1 MAQRILATAAV
12 LVLLALRVSA
22 AEVVLWGDDT
32 DKPKNPTNFASN
44 EFQVKVNGV
53 SFLVLRTNAAGY
65 TIAQRGAILELRIVE
80 ALSRRMSAP
89 VTISPIRGKPTIYA
103 GNVRLLTVYPQDAV
117 AAQAKD
123 ENELA
128 KAWAAAFAEGL
139 PKVVP
144 GGFAGHGTAGLYKV
158 SLNNHEMFMLHWSA
172 QYPTVRKRG
181 AAVEAAVTEALSRR
195 EKVVTVCPSAHGLG
209 LYADGVL
216 VVEVTPEDAKA
227 EGQTQESLAKN
238 WAANLTA
245 ALTLIAPASAPK
257 K

>member
-1 MAQRILATAAV
+1 MTRRILATAAV

-32 DKPKNPTNFASN
+32 DKPKDPKNFTAT
-44 EFQVKVNGV
+44 EFRVLVNGV
-53 SFLVLRTNAAGY
+53 PFMTLRTPAAGY
-65 TIAQRGAILELRIVE
+65 TLAQRGSIVDLRIDE
-80 ALSRRMSAP
+80 ALSRRLTGP
-89 VTISPIRGKPTIYA
+89 VTISSIRGKPTIYV
-103 GNVRLLTVYPQDAV
+103 GSVRVVTVYPQDST
-117 AAQAKD
+117 AAGTKS
-123 ENELA
+123 ECELA
-128 KAWAAAFAEGL
+128 KIWAAALADGL

-144 GGFAGHGTAGLYKV
+144 GGFVGHGTSGLYKV

-195 EKVVTVCPSAHGLG
+195 EKVVTISPSAHGLG

-227 EGQTQESLAKN
+227 EGQTQQSLADN
-238 WAANLTA
+238 WAANLTK